1 MDYRRVGRSGLKVS
15 VFGLGAWLTF
25 GAKLRD
31 RGEVEALV
39 RRAHDAG
46 INLFDLADV
55 YAQGEAEALLGP
67 ILKELPRNSLVVTS
81 KVFFPTGP
89 RVTERGLSRK
99 HVVESVDG
107 SLARLGLDYVDIY
120 FCHRYDPETEIEET
134 ARAMEDLCRAGKVLY
149 WGTSQWPAAE
159 IRRAVQL
166 CRAAGWHA
174 PIVEQSEFNLL
185 CRRRVEEEVLPV
197 LAETGL
203 GLFAWSPLASGVLTN
218 KYEHGIAA
226 DTRLGTHAWLRDNA
240 GPEAIAYAQRLAS
253 VARSHGVS
261 PAQLALRWLLRQPGL
276 SSVLLGVTS
285 TAQLEE
291 NLAALSLPIDDAV
304 LDAIPAFPDERRKEK
319 G

>member
-1 MDYRRVGRSGLKVS
+1 MEYRRVGRSGLKVS

-31 RGEVEALV
+31 RGAAEALV
-39 RRAHDAG
+39 RRAFDAG

-67 ILKELPRNSLVVTS
+67 ILKALPRSAIVVTS
-81 KVFFPTGP
+81 KAFFPTGP
-89 RVTERGLSRK
+89 HVTERGLSRK
-99 HVVESVDG
+99 HVVESVEG
-107 SLARLGLDYVDIY
+107 SLARLGLDHLDIY

-134 ARAMEDLCRAGKVLY
+134 ARAMEDLCRTGKLLY

-159 IRRAVQL
+159 IRSAVEL

-174 PIVEQSEFNLL
+174 PIVEQSQFNLL
-185 CRRRVEEEVLPV
+185 VRRRVQEEVLPV

-218 KYEHGIAA
+218 KYAQGIGA
-226 DTRLGTHAWLRDNA
+226 DTRLETHAWLRENA
-240 GPEAIAYAQRLAS
+240 GPEAIAYARRLADL
-253 VARSHGVS
+253 AEGHGVS

-285 TAQLEE
+285 AAQLEE
-291 NLAALSLPIDDAV
+291 NLAALALPLDDAV
-304 LDAIPAFPDERRKEK
+304 LDAVPAFAGEGEGD